1 MSRALELF
9 LGVLTAVGGF
19 VELGQLTFAVNAGS
33 TFRFDLLWV
42 VALGTTGIIVY
53 CEMAGRIFGHP
64 VARSDKTERRVG
76 KETCLGAGYGMGAP
90 TFALYC
96 AGLGIDLAAADTTAA
111 ACIEAFRTAYPA
123 IAGHPAGVCAGQVL
137 RKGGIWREYM
147 SAAMRAVLERT
158 SVFAG
163 RCAFTRAG
171 EDLVATLPSGREL
184 NYRRCRVESRVP
196 GYAGRLG
203 LPPRPRPTLVYDG
216 PRGESV
222 LFGGKITENLVQA
235 ICRDLLCCALLRCE
249 RAGLPV
255 VFHVHDEVVLE
266 VPRPRAEEALHCLVE
281 IMVSPPRWAAG
292 FPVVAEGF
300 ASPRYTKGAFRGWP
314 KLELSSRD
322 VPCQPRTGQDG
333 WRSSGGP

>member
-1 MSRALELF
+1 M
-9 LGVLTAVGGF
+9 
-19 VELGQLTFAVNAGS
+19 Q
-33 TFRFDLLWV
+33 
-42 VALGTTGIIVY
+42 
-53 CEMAGRIFGHP
+53 
-64 VARSDKTERRVG
+64 
-76 KETCLGAGYGMGAP
+76 
-90 TFALYC
+90 
-96 AGLGIDLAAADTTAA
+96 
-111 ACIEAFRTAYPA
+111 
-123 IAGHPAGVCAGQVL
+123 
-137 RKGGIWREYM
+137 
-147 SAAMRAVLERT
+147 AVLERT
-158 SVFAG
+158 SVPAG

-184 NYRRCRVESRVP
+184 YYRRCRVESRVP

-235 ICRDLLCCALLRCE
+235 ICRDLLCCVLLRCE

-266 VPRPRAEEALHCLVE
+266 VPRPRAEESLHRLVE

-314 KLELSSRD
+314 QLEQSSRD
-322 VPCQPRTGQDG
+322 VSCQPRAGQDG
-333 WRSSGGP
+333 RRSSGGP